1 MSESVSTRRRGHV
14 GLGWLGLLLLLGY
27 TAVIHH
33 GMGPASGGIAT
44 RWWQPTAFLLNSEPV
59 GSWIDTPV
67 FGIGMLTLPAA
78 LLAGLV
84 FAGTRSA
91 VARMLA
97 ITCVVTVMIFSFYGL
112 VAIFAWKFFH
122 WRGSL
127 TMVLIGL
134 ATGAAAVAPLL
145 GASWLRRGWLL
156 RVLLYLPVFFAC
168 MALIRNA
175 TGTDDS
181 LAFNFSPWPAISI
194 FGLQIAGY
202 VLAGLWFGVAL
213 AVGALALGRAHPFLA
228 ATGALAGLALPTV
241 WFWARFSGSSDLI
254 LFAVFAFSTLVLAL
268 GLISPREGR
277 REQLLRRAAHLAL
290 GATLV
295 WLPLLSGRAL
305 AVGDYTVNRFVRAE
319 RLNVS
324 LAKHYEQYEAYPD
337 SLLELV
343 ERKSIAEIPQ
353 PRVGFAFF
361 YRLGWLEPIEFTYQS
376 LGSSYQLEFVST
388 EWIQCTYTPPW
399 YDEEELDEEEE
410 FEESWNCPDTQ
421 SELW

>member
-1 MSESVSTRRRGHV
+1 MSERVSARKPGRV
-14 GLGWLGLLLLLGY
+14 ALGWLGLLLLLGY

-33 GMGPASGGIAT
+33 GMGPAPGGIAT
-44 RWWQPTAFLLNSEPV
+44 RWWQPTGFLLNSEPV
-59 GSWIDTPV
+59 GSWIDAPV

-97 ITCVVTVMIFSFYGL
+97 ISCVATVMIFSFYGL

-134 ATGAAAVAPLL
+134 ATGAAAAAPLL
-145 GASWLRRGWLL
+145 GASWRRRGWLL
-156 RVLLYLPVFFAC
+156 RVLLYLPVFFASV
-168 MALIRNA
+168 ALIRNA

-181 LAFNFSPWPAISI
+181 LAFNFSPWPAIPI
-194 FGLQIAGY
+194 FGLEIAGY

-213 AVGALALGRAHPFLA
+213 AVAALALGRAHPFLA

-254 LFAVFAFSTLVLAL
+254 LFAVFAASTLALTL

-277 REQLLRRAAHLAL
+277 RAQLLRRAGHIAL

-295 WLPLLSGRAL
+295 CLPVLSGRAL
-305 AVGDYTVNRFVRAE
+305 AQGDYTVNRFVRAE
-319 RLNVS
+319 RLNVA
-324 LAKHYEQYEAYPD
+324 LGKHYEEYEAYPD

-343 ERKSIAEIPQ
+343 ERNYIAEVPQ
-353 PRVGFAFF
+353 PRVGFAFL
-361 YRLGWLEPIEFTYQS
+361 YRLGWLEPIDFTYQS

-388 EWIQCTYTPPW
+388 KWIQCTYTPPW
-399 YDEEELDEEEE
+399 YDEEEEEEGE
-410 FEESWNCPDTQ
+410 SEESWNCPDSQ
-421 SELW
+421 PELW